1 MARKNSTSNTPQLN
15 YGIYTTDRYGY
26 AITQVFDGTEPA
38 RYETI
43 EQAQA
48 ALPRLQAVE
57 DAVMPVWGLKPS
69 TLVIGGRTW

>member
-1 MARKNSTSNTPQLN
+1 MTRKNSRNTQQLN
-15 YGIYTTDRYGY
+15 YGIYTTDRYGV

-69 TLVIGGRTW
+69 TLVVGGRTW

>member
-1 MARKNSTSNTPQLN
+1 MARKNSTSNTQQLN
-15 YGIYTTDRYGY
+15 YGIYTSDSNGY
-26 AITQVFDGTEPA
+26 AITQVFDGTELA

-48 ALPRLQAVE
+48 ALPRLQAAE
-57 DAVMPVWGLKPS
+57 DAAMLVWGLKPS